1 MLNINLKSRLENKT
15 FWVSLISAIILLLQQ
30 SRLTTLANYIPA
42 NYADIINTIFAIVT
56 ILGIAVD
63 TSTPGISDQ
72 PATTSSAPT
81 TINNTTVI
89 ASNDTS
95 QQASS
100 VATSTESQ
108 IQADTSN
115 AQTDS
120 SSQSSTQDS
129 TSSAS
134 DSTNSVAEDI
144 KNAIVV
150 NSTITPKAA
159 TTSTEDINA

>member
-30 SRLTTLANYIPA
+30 LGLTTLANYIPA

-72 PATTSSAPT
+72 PATISNTST
-81 TINNTTVI
+81 TINTAPVI
-89 ASNDTS
+89 VSADTA
-95 QQASS
+95 QQASN
-100 VATSTESQ
+100 VTTSTEAQ
-108 IQADTSN
+108 IQAD
-115 AQTDS
+115 S
-120 SSQSSTQDS
+120 SSQPQSQDS
-129 TSSAS
+129 TSSTS
-134 DSTNSVAEDI
+134 DSTDSGTGDI